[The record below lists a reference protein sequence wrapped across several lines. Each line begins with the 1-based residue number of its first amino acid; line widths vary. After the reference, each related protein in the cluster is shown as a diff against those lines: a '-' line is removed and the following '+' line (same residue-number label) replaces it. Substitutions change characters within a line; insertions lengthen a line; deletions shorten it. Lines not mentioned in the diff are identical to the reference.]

1 MWYFRPYTTVAELK
15 EKAERTAARLKTA
28 EPVLPHPHTRK
39 ICLTWWGEAWCK
51 NLESY
56 ADYDYRLG
64 RGRSYFRANTVVD
77 LKIRGNVVK
86 AKVQG
91 TSKNPYQITITFDSP
106 KPEDIQAITEKLSNR
121 ITDIEDLLKGNFP
134 EDLKE
139 LFTQK
144 KPGLF
149 PSPNEIHFDCTC
161 FDWADMCKHVAAVM
175 YAIGVKIDDNPGF
188 LFELRGVDMDKFIKA
203 VIKDKVEEMLKNVDK
218 KSKRIIKN
226 ADVSAIFGL

>member
-1 MWYFRPYTTVAELK
+1 MWYWKPYTTVAELM

-56 ADYDYRLG
+56 ADYESRLG
-64 RGRSYFRANTVVD
+64 RGRRYFRAKAVVD

-91 TSKNPYQITITFDSP
+91 TEQRPYQITITFETP
-106 KPEDIQAITEKLSNR
+106 KNKDIQAITEKLSNR
-121 ITDIEDLLKGNFP
+121 ITNIDDLIKGNFP

-149 PSPNEIHFDCTC
+149 PSPNEIHFDCNC
-161 FDWADMCKHVAAVM
+161 YDWADMCKHVAAVM
-175 YAIGVKIDDNPGF
+175 YAIGVKIDDDPSC
-188 LFELRGVDMDKFIKA
+188 LFELRGVDMNKFINA
-203 VIKDKVEEMLKNVDK
+203 VIKDKVEEMLKNVNK
-218 KSKRIIKN
+218 KSDRIIKN

>member
-1 MWYFRPYTTVAELK
+1 MWYWKPYTTVAELM

-56 ADYDYRLG
+56 ADYESRLG
-64 RGRSYFRANTVVD
+64 RGRRYFRAKAVVD

-91 TSKNPYQITITFDSP
+91 TEQRPYQITITFETP
-106 KPEDIQAITEKLSNR
+106 KDKNIQAITEKLSNR
-121 ITDIEDLLKGNFP
+121 ITNIDDLIKGNFP

-149 PSPNEIHFDCTC
+149 PSPNEIHFDCNC
-161 FDWADMCKHVAAVM
+161 YDWADMCKHVAAVM
-175 YAIGVKIDDNPGF
+175 YAIGVKIDDDPSC
-188 LFELRGVDMDKFIKA
+188 LFELRGVDMNKFINA
-203 VIKDKVEEMLKNVDK
+203 VIKDKVEEMLKNVNK
-218 KSKRIIKN
+218 KSDRIIKN